1 MTDPMQLEEQFYELD
16 RTRLKRWLPWLHLW
30 RAFRLAIHP
39 RSIVLGCLAILLLE
53 AGFAALTRLPFVTDE
68 RILDTIYR
76 NGRVIDVPV
85 ESLTFSWQNAV
96 LAPLASMRDAFAQ
109 GVYILHPVS
118 AHATSASALFYTGG
132 GVTGATTAITG
143 LLLCLLVWSLCGVGI
158 ARMAAVRFA
167 IAQPVRLREAVA
179 YAGRKLGSSTG
190 SVIIPLLG
198 VFSLWLFGV
207 VLGLLG
213 NIPGVGGAIVGIG
226 WGLAMLAGLAMALVL
241 LGLAV
246 GWPLMLASIAVEDAD
261 AFDAFGRIYNYVF
274 ARPWYL
280 LFLVVLMLLYGS
292 ALLVFAATLLT
303 ATYTLAEW
311 AVGSGLT
318 GVISE
323 FGSQAIA
330 TWQNIGRLVLHGF
343 VVSYFWSATTIIYV
357 LLRKSEDATPL
368 EAVTLP
374 QTTSP
379 GNQELP
385 LVGIPAAERREGAPD
400 TEPGD
405 TATDS

>member
-1 MTDPMQLEEQFYELD
+1 MQLEEQFYELD
-16 RTRLKRWLPWLHLW
+16 RTKLKRWLPWLHLW

-53 AGFAALTRLPFVTDE
+53 AGFAAITRLPFVTDA
-68 RILDTIYR
+68 RILETLHR
-76 NGRVIDVPV
+76 NGRVIEVPV
-85 ESLTFSWQNAV
+85 ESLTFSWENTV
-96 LAPLASMRDAFAQ
+96 LAPLASVRDAFAQ
-109 GVYILHPVS
+109 GVYILHPVM
-118 AHATSASALFYTGG
+118 AHATSASALFRPGG
-132 GVTGATTAITG
+132 GVTGAATAITG

-167 IAQPVRLREAVA
+167 VAQPVRLREAIA

-190 SVIIPLLG
+190 SVIVPLLG
-198 VFSLWLFGV
+198 VLSLWFAGL

-213 NIPGVGGAIVGIG
+213 NIPGIGGAIVGIG
-226 WGLAMLAGLAMALVL
+226 WGLAMLAGLAMALIL

-261 AFDAFGRIYNYVF
+261 AFDAFGRTYNYVF

-303 ATYTLAEW
+303 ATNTLAAW

-323 FGSQAIA
+323 FGGQAIA
-330 TWQNIGRLVLHGF
+330 TWQNIGRLILHGF

-374 QTTSP
+374 QMVPP
-379 GNQELP
+379 GDGDLP
-385 LVGIPAAERREGAPD
+385 LVGIPAAEKREGD
-400 TEPGD
+400 
-405 TATDS
+405 ATDSDGSTEQQE

>member
-1 MTDPMQLEEQFYELD
+1 
-16 RTRLKRWLPWLHLW
+16 
-30 RAFRLAIHP
+30 
-39 RSIVLGCLAILLLE
+39 
-53 AGFAALTRLPFVTDE
+53 
-68 RILDTIYR
+68 
-76 NGRVIDVPV
+76 
-85 ESLTFSWQNAV
+85 
-96 LAPLASMRDAFAQ
+96 
-109 GVYILHPVS
+109 VYILHPVT
-118 AHATSASALFYTGG
+118 AHATSASALFRAGG
-132 GVTGATTAITG
+132 GVTGAATAMTC

-167 IAQPVRLREAVA
+167 VAQPVRLREAIA

-190 SVIIPLLG
+190 SVIVPLLG
-198 VFSLWLFGV
+198 VLSLWFAGL

-213 NIPGVGGAIVGIG
+213 NIPGIGGAIVGIG
-226 WGLAMLAGLAMALVL
+226 WGLAMLAGLAMALIL

-303 ATYTLAEW
+303 ATNTLAAW

-323 FGSQAIA
+323 FGGQAIA
-330 TWQNIGRLVLHGF
+330 TWQNIGRLILHGF

-374 QTTSP
+374 QMVPP
-379 GNQELP
+379 GDGDLP
-385 LVGIPAAERREGAPD
+385 LVGIPAAEKREGD
-400 TEPGD
+400 
-405 TATDS
+405 ATDSDGSTEQQE